1 MSETIEACPHC
12 DSTNFHVR
20 ARGTRG
26 RHSKDSAKR
35 YCEDCQTGFETP
47 IERDRRAIGWDAQ
60 TVLKNAGFDVSEAMG
75 DD

>member
-20 ARGTRG
+20 VGGRG
-26 RHSKDSAKR
+26 RHSKDSSKR
-35 YCEDCQTGFETP
+35 YCEDCQKGFKTPAERPRRSTGWGAE
-47 IERDRRAIGWDAQ
+47 AI
-60 TVLKNAGFDVSEAMG
+60 LKNAGFDATEAMG